1 MNAIQSPGAA
11 MVDALDKRIL
21 ISLRDGSLFVGD
33 LRSFDQYGNLVLEKS
48 VKREV
53 VGVQFCDIP
62 TGVQIVRG
70 ENIVLFGE
78 VDPFYTLPPELVRVS
93 ESEIR
98 RAMEAEKEQERL
110 KGSMRGR
117 FDFLDNVME

>member
-1 MNAIQSPGAA
+1 MNAFQSPGAA

-21 ISLRDGSLFVGD
+21 ISLRDNSLFIGD

-48 VKREV
+48 VRREV
-53 VGVQFCDIP
+53 VGIQFCDIP
-62 TGVQIVRG
+62 MGVQIIRG

-78 VDPFYTLPPELVRVS
+78 VDPYCSIAPELVQVS
-93 ESEIR
+93 EAEIR
-98 RAMEAEKEQERL
+98 RAKEAEKEQERL

-117 FDFLDNVME
+117 FDFLDSVME